1 MQLIFLIEQDSKI
14 SEYMNKEIIALR
26 RELHRYPEV
35 SNCEYQTTDRII
47 NFINEYKPDEVI
59 RLGDKGVLFLFKG
72 AEQGETLMYRCELD
86 ALPIKEITELEYAS
100 ENEGISHACGHD
112 GHMAIIAGL
121 AHKIST
127 DRPTKGKV
135 VLLFQPA
142 EEVEQGA
149 RDVMEN
155 VNFKNNEPDYLFA
168 LHNIPGLEKNKIV
181 LKSGSFAS
189 GSKGMTVQLTGK
201 TSHAAEPQD
210 GISPAGAI
218 SQIISK
224 LHDLRESK
232 TLFSDFILLTIIH
245 IQLGEISF
253 GTSPGYAE
261 LRITL
266 RAFENE
272 DLTLLTSLCEKI
284 VKEIADLERL
294 TCEISYSEVFPATM
308 NNEQCVGIVEQA
320 AKQNGLDVEYI
331 KIPYK
336 WSEDF
341 GCYTEKFNTCYFGLG
356 SGYEQPQLHNPDFN
370 FPDDII
376 ETGIN
381 LFYTIYKRTFSHD

>member
-1 MQLIFLIEQDSKI
+1 
-14 SEYMNKEIIALR
+14 MNKEIIALR

-47 NFINEYKPDEVI
+47 NFINAYKPDEAV
-59 RLGDKGVLFLFKG
+59 RLGDKGVLFVFKG
-72 AEQGETLMYRCELD
+72 AGQGETLMFRCELD
-86 ALPIKEITELEYAS
+86 ALPIKEITGLEYAS
-100 ENEGISHACGHD
+100 VNEGISHSCGHD
-112 GHMAIIAGL
+112 GHMAIVAGL
-121 AHKIST
+121 AQKIST
-127 DRPTKGKV
+127 DRPAKGKV
-135 VLLFQPA
+135 ILLFQPA

-224 LHDLRESK
+224 LHELKASK
-232 TLFSDFILLTIIH
+232 TLFSDFTLLTIIH

-272 DLTLLTSLCEKI
+272 DLTLLTFLCEEI
-284 VKEIADLERL
+284 VKEIANLERL

-308 NNEQCVGIVEQA
+308 NNERCVGIVEQA
-320 AKQNGLDVEYI
+320 TKQNGLDVEYI
-331 KIPYK
+331 KTPYK

-341 GCYTEKFNTCYFGLG
+341 GYYSEKFNTCYFGLG
-356 SGYEQPQLHNPDFN
+356 SGYEQPQLHNPDFD

-381 LFYTIYKRTFSHD
+381 LFYTIYKSTFSHD